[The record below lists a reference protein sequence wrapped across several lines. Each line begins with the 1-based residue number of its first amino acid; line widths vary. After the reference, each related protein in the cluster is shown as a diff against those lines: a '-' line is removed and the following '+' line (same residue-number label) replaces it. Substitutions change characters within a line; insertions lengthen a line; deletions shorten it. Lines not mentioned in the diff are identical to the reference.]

1 VFHDQIEVKQKE
13 LQPWTAKINSK
24 QAEIDVASSE
34 RDALAQKA
42 AALKEARKEAQENL
56 ENLQGDQEVK
66 VRDSFFLSL
75 NATRPLLLACRTRE
89 AKGEQK

>member
-66 VRDSFFLSL
+66 VRDSFPKFEC
-75 NATRPLLLACRTRE
+75 N
-89 AKGEQK
+89 